1 LIVGAVGEFAIAALT
16 LGLVCGANDFVMMGR
31 PTMKRIFLMM
41 AAATI
46 GISVAAA
53 QSAPQS
59 GVKKPTIPG
68 ITNFAQV
75 ETTVACA
82 GAITPASVAGIKK
95 MGFASIINLRLA
107 DEKGA
112 DIEAEADAA
121 KLAGIKFV
129 HLPLSSSAPDPA
141 VADRFI
147 KIITEPGNEPA
158 FIHCASGNRAA
169 ALWLI
174 KRVLIDKWDNDRA
187 VEEAT
192 QLGLTSP
199 VLKSFA
205 LDYIQAHK
213 K

>member
-1 LIVGAVGEFAIAALT
+1 MQRTSLMLTVAIMGIAVASG
-16 LGLVCGANDFVMMGR
+16 
-31 PTMKRIFLMM
+31 
-41 AAATI
+41 
-46 GISVAAA
+46 
-53 QSAPQS
+53 QSQ
-59 GVKKPTIPG
+59 VKKSTVPG

-82 GAITPASVAGIKK
+82 GAVTPESVAGIKK

-107 DEKGA
+107 TEPGA
-112 DIEAEADAA
+112 NIDAEAAAA
-121 KLAGIKFV
+121 KAAGITFV
-129 HLPLSSSAPDPA
+129 HLPFNGSMPDPA

-147 KIITEPGNEPA
+147 KTITEPGTQPA

-169 ALWLI
+169 AMWLI
-174 KRVLIDKWDNDRA
+174 KRVLVDKWETDRA

-192 QLGLTSP
+192 QLGLTSAG
-199 VLKSFA
+199 LKTFA

>member
-1 LIVGAVGEFAIAALT
+1 
-16 LGLVCGANDFVMMGR
+16 
-31 PTMKRIFLMM
+31 MKRTSVMLAVAIL
-41 AAATI
+41 
-46 GISVAAA
+46 GIAVASG
-53 QSAPQS
+53 QSQ
-59 GVKKPTIPG
+59 VKKSTVPG

-82 GAITPASVAGIKK
+82 GAVTPESVAGIKK

-107 DEKGA
+107 TEAGA
-112 DIEAEADAA
+112 NIDAEAAAA
-121 KLAGIKFV
+121 KAAGITFV
-129 HLPLSSSAPDPA
+129 HLPFNGSMPDPA

-147 KIITEPGNEPA
+147 KTITEPGTQPA

-169 ALWLI
+169 AMWLI
-174 KRVLIDKWDNDRA
+174 KRVLVDKWETDRA

-192 QLGLTSP
+192 QLGLTSST
-199 VLKSFA
+199 LKTFA

>member
-1 LIVGAVGEFAIAALT
+1 
-16 LGLVCGANDFVMMGR
+16 
-31 PTMKRIFLMM
+31 MKRLLLIL
-41 AAATI
+41 TI
-46 GISVAAA
+46 VTVGFA
-53 QSAPQS
+53 Q
-59 GVKKPTIPG
+59 VKKSTVPG
-68 ITNFAQV
+68 VTNFAQV

-82 GAITPASVAGIKK
+82 GAVTPTAVAGIKK

-107 DEKGA
+107 TEQGA
-112 DIEAEADAA
+112 DIDAETAAA
-121 KLAGIKFV
+121 KEAGINFV
-129 HLPLSSSAPDPA
+129 HIPFNGGMPDPA

-147 KIITEPGNEPA
+147 QVITTAGNQPA

-169 ALWLI
+169 AMWLI

-187 VEEAT
+187 MEEAT

-199 VLKSFA
+199 VLKTFA

>member
-1 LIVGAVGEFAIAALT
+1 
-16 LGLVCGANDFVMMGR
+16 
-31 PTMKRIFLMM
+31 MKQILLM
-41 AAATI
+41 AAIVTI
-46 GISVAAA
+46 GVSVAAA
-53 QSAPQS
+53 QSQ
-59 GVKKPTIPG
+59 VKKSTVPG

-82 GAITPASVAGIKK
+82 GAVTPASVAGIKN

-107 DEKGA
+107 NEQGA
-112 DIEAEADAA
+112 DIDGEAAAA
-121 KLAGIKFV
+121 KAAGITFV
-129 HLPLSSSAPDPA
+129 HIPFNGSAPDPA

-147 KIITEPGNEPA
+147 KTITEPGNEPA

-169 ALWLI
+169 AMWLI

-187 VEEAT
+187 AEEAT
-192 QLGLTSP
+192 QLGLTSSA
-199 VLKSFA
+199 LKTFA